1 MLRLAAD
8 ENFRGSI
15 VRGLRRREPNVDIVR
30 VQDAG
35 LLGADDPTVLD
46 WAAREGRILLTHDI
60 ATLPDYAYDR
70 IAAGHPMP
78 GVIAV
83 NDTLP
88 HGRVIDDIVLLIE
101 CSSQGEW
108 KDQMLYLPL

>member
-15 VRGLRRREPNVDIVR
+15 VRGLLRREPNIDIMR

-70 IAAGHPMP
+70 IAAGQPMP

-108 KDQMLYLPL
+108 EDQMLYLPL